1 MSEKLQ
7 KVLARAGYGSR
18 REMEQWIAAGRV
30 TLNGRPARL
39 GDRAGPEDRIEV
51 DGRPLAEEKRTP
63 PRQVLIYYKPAG
75 EVTTRQDTEQRPVV
89 FDRLPRPIA
98 GRWVAVGR
106 LDVNTSGLLLF
117 TTDGELANRL
127 MHPSF
132 QIEREYAARV
142 LGKVTPEALERLQ
155 RGVELDDGLARF
167 EVIEQTSD
175 DGGANDWFRVV
186 LREGRKREVRRLFES
201 QGLTVS
207 RLIRVRYG
215 PVTLPRDMRRG
226 EIRELTSVEVAAL
239 CRSIGL
245 DPDAAPTPKPAS
257 AARPRP
263 AGDSRRRP
271 SGRSPRRPRRS

>member
-1 MSEKLQ
+1 MDPRGRPPRRAGTAGDVRHYPPLPRLLQLEGPARAAGAVGDAQPRRHPSGVGSAFRRGVAGRTSRSRRGRAVVSEKLQ

-175 DGGANDWFRVV
+175 DGGANDW
-186 LREGRKREVRRLFES
+186 
-201 QGLTVS
+201 
-207 RLIRVRYG
+207 
-215 PVTLPRDMRRG
+215 
-226 EIRELTSVEVAAL
+226 
-239 CRSIGL
+239 
-245 DPDAAPTPKPAS
+245 
-257 AARPRP
+257 
-263 AGDSRRRP
+263 
-271 SGRSPRRPRRS
+271 

>member
-215 PVTLPRDMRRG
+215 PVALPRDMRRG
-226 EIRELTSVEVAAL
+226 EIRELGPAEVAAL

-245 DPDAAPTPKPAS
+245 EPETTPLPKPAGARS
-257 AARPRP
+257 QPARNGSRRPRK
-263 AGDSRRRP
+263 
-271 SGRSPRRPRRS
+271 RSPRRP